1 MRLRTLL
8 WLPLLLALVAP
19 GFAAAAQKWGIAHE
33 KAVNLRGQVVDLLCE
48 LTGDCTPDCGA
59 GRRQLGLLTS
69 EGTLYPAVK
78 SNVFFAGATLDLLP
92 YCGREVTVD
101 GLLIENP
108 AMTLLFVQNLR
119 GSGREEWKPARAFIE
134 DWERRNGPAREW
146 WREDPKVKAVI
157 ARDGV
162 FGIPGL
168 EPAE

>member
-1 MRLRTLL
+1 MRLRVLL
-8 WLPLLLALVAP
+8 WLPLLLLLTGGNA
-19 GFAAAAQKWGIAHE
+19 FAAQKWGIPHE
-33 KAVNLRGQVVDLLCE
+33 KPVILRGQVVDLLCVAA
-48 LTGDCTPDCGA
+48 GDCAPDCGA
-59 GRRQLGLLTS
+59 GRRQLGLLTA

-101 GLLIENP
+101 GLVIENP
-108 AMTLLFVQNLR
+108 AMTLLFVQSLR
-119 GSGREEWKPARAFIE
+119 GSGEAEWKPARAFIE
-134 DWERRNGPAREW
+134 DWETRNGPAREW

-168 EPAE
+168 EPAD